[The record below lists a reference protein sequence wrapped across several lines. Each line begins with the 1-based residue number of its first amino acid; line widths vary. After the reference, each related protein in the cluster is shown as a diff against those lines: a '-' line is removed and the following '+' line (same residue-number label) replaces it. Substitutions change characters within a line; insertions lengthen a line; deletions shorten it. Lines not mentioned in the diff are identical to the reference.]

1 LHVGGM
7 REGSP
12 FFPAHCPLNPPH
24 KRYIPPVIDNMIFE
38 KIDLMKNRKYYR
50 SRFAD
55 YPDVLTIPLFCKM
68 MGGIC
73 DKTARKLINENHV
86 KYLHVRNAYLIPK
99 EWAIDYI
106 LSTHYAKYR
115 PMLKG
120 KV

>member
-1 LHVGGM
+1 
-7 REGSP
+7 
-12 FFPAHCPLNPPH
+12 
-24 KRYIPPVIDNMIFE
+24 MIFE
-38 KIDLMKNRKYYR
+38 RIDLMKNRKYYR
-50 SRFAD
+50 NRFVD
-55 YPDVLTIPLFCKM
+55 YPDVLTVPQFCKM

-73 DKTARKLINENHV
+73 DKTARKLIHENHV
-86 KYLHVRNAYLIPK
+86 KHLHVRNAYLIPK

>member
-1 LHVGGM
+1 
-7 REGSP
+7 
-12 FFPAHCPLNPPH
+12 
-24 KRYIPPVIDNMIFE
+24 
-38 KIDLMKNRKYYR
+38 
-50 SRFAD
+50 
-55 YPDVLTIPLFCKM
+55 M

-73 DKTARKLINENHV
+73 DKTARKLIHENHV
-86 KYLHVRNAYLIPK
+86 KHLHVRNAYLIPK